1 MGVRHCFS
9 LGLGGAALTV
19 KGKTSG
25 TPDVG
30 FAKSPRTLPPLKRA
44 RVASGDRPEP
54 TEAAAETT
62 KPFARA
68 PLCAIAVTLLAR
80 VLVNAGRSHSQE
92 TLIRKR

>member
-62 KPFARA
+62 KTFAWLTIRFLNTITRRYFHALSILRA
-68 PLCAIAVTLLAR
+68 AAR
-80 VLVNAGRSHSQE
+80 YYSY
-92 TLIRKR
+92 